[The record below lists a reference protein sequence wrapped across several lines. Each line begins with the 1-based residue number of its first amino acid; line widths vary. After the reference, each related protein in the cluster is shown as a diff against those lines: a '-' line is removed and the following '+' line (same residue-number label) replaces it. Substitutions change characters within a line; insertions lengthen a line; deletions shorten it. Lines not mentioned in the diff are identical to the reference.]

1 MLSVSGVMYD
11 LSNSGLHRKTV
22 FLISSTELM
31 PLLCR
36 FKISAR
42 PFTRT
47 IYSWTALRDIC
58 NRRAP
63 LDVHPEVE
71 EALVNRRAVVAL
83 ETALV
88 THGLPYPSSLEVP
101 LALEEIVRSTGSI
114 PATIGVIDGRIKI
127 GLKKDELTRLAE
139 RRYKPA
145 KVSRRDIAT
154 AITTRSDGGVL
165 FYPLC
170 HYQSSIE

>member
-1 MLSVSGVMYD
+1 
-11 LSNSGLHRKTV
+11 
-22 FLISSTELM
+22 M
-31 PLLCR
+31 PLVCR
-36 FKISAR
+36 FKNSAG

-47 IYSWTALRDIC
+47 LYSWTVLRDVR
-58 NRRAP
+58 NRHAP
-63 LDVHPEVE
+63 LDIHPEVE

-101 LALEEIVRSTGSI
+101 LALEGIVRSAGSI
-114 PATIGVIDGRIKI
+114 PATIGIIEGRIKI

-145 KVSRRDIAT
+145 KVSRRDIAAAT
-154 AITTRSDGGVL
+154 TTRSDGGVL
-165 FYPLC
+165 IYSLAITS
-170 HYQSSIE
+170 SSIE

>member
-1 MLSVSGVMYD
+1 
-11 LSNSGLHRKTV
+11 
-22 FLISSTELM
+22 M
-31 PLLCR
+31 PLVCR
-36 FKISAR
+36 FKNSAR
-42 PFTRT
+42 QFTRT
-47 IYSWTALRDIC
+47 LYSWTALRDIR
-58 NRRAP
+58 NKRAP

-71 EALVNRRAVVAL
+71 EALVNHRAVVAL

-101 LALEEIVRSTGSI
+101 LALEGIVRSTGSI
-114 PATIGVIDGRIKI
+114 PATIGIIDGRIKI

-145 KVSRRDIAT
+145 KVSRRDIAA

-165 FYPLC
+165 IYPLAMIT
-170 HYQSSIE
+170 SPRLNG